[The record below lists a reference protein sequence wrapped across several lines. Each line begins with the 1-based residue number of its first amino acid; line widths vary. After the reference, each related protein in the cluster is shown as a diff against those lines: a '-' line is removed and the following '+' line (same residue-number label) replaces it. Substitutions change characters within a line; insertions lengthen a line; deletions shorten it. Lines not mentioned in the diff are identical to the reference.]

1 MRGRRKIINILNKTI
16 YNSEKVVCIIPGCKV
31 FIHPTEKKN
40 HLKTVHNIY
49 NRPNSSKFQI
59 YKFLENH
66 DYEDDCPICLDKLN
80 NEKVKN
86 REERI
91 IHMPNCQHVY
101 HKSCID
107 KSWLKTSNRIRD
119 CWESRD
125 KQWNCAICRE
135 NVFKPSEYQY
145 NNSRYTYEVGI
156 FSNVSQYRICYN
168 KCIEITNGG
177 WNCTR
182 QARLGCSTCWQH

>member
-1 MRGRRKIINILNKTI
+1 MRGRRTLINRLNITI
-16 YNSEKVVCIIPGCKV
+16 YQSEKVVCIIPGCNKL
-31 FIHPTEKKN
+31 IHPSEKKN
-40 HLKTVHNIY
+40 HLEISHGIS
-49 NRPNSSKFQI
+49 NSSNFHI

-80 NEKVKN
+80 NKKVKN
-86 REERI
+86 GEEEI

-107 KSWLKTSNRIRD
+107 KSWSKPSNRIRD

-135 NVFKPSEYQY
+135 NVFKPSEYDY
-145 NNSRYTYEVGI
+145 ENPRYICKVKVRC
-156 FSNVSQYRICYN
+156 SNVSQYRVCYDN
-168 KCIEITNGG
+168 CIGVTRGG

-182 QARLGCSTCWQH
+182 QARIGCSTCWQH

>member
-1 MRGRRKIINILNKTI
+1 
-16 YNSEKVVCIIPGCKV
+16 
-31 FIHPTEKKN
+31 
-40 HLKTVHNIY
+40 
-49 NRPNSSKFQI
+49 
-59 YKFLENH
+59 
-66 DYEDDCPICLDKLN
+66 
-80 NEKVKN
+80 
-86 REERI
+86 
-91 IHMPNCQHVY
+91 MPCQHVY

-107 KSWLKTSNRIRD
+107 KSWLKPSNRIRD

-168 KCIEITNGG
+168 KCIEITNGLEFIRFDLLDTQ
-177 WNCTR
+177 NNHSYKIIFNSYFLMKTSKI
-182 QARLGCSTCWQH
+182 A